1 MVVLMDYSVI
11 FCLVLAVGLAAAMTA
26 DVILDMETIWS
37 DAGQFEVVQT
47 NVIPN
52 TRIADISWL
61 EFVEPELPEIE
72 ADIIQLAKERM
83 TSRLPNPGS
92 DLWANLDA
100 QFEQSKSLHLDY
112 NSLTVKELK
121 LIAKQRAIP
130 KYRNMKKAEL
140 IAALQ

>member
-1 MVVLMDYSVI
+1 MDYSVI

-26 DVILDMETIWS
+26 DIILDMETIWS

-72 ADIIQLAKERM
+72 ADIVQLAKERM
-83 TSRLPNPGS
+83 IPKLPIPGS

-100 QFEQSKSLHLDY
+100 QFEQSKCKELDY
-112 NSLTVKELK
+112 NSLTVRELK
-121 LIAKQRAIP
+121 GIAKQRAIP
-130 KYRNMKKAEL
+130 KYGSMRKSEL
-140 IAALQ
+140 IAALQSQ